1 MTPRL
6 RAALPDLALA
16 LLALAFAW
24 GAARFAWQPGL
35 ATLADDSVSYLVMA
49 QVFSPW
55 QAASGP
61 VAEAF
66 AREAFY
72 PPLFPLLLALSG
84 AANDVARAHVV
95 TALLLACWPPLFY
108 LLAQRMLGGRW
119 PALAAALTLASLPIV
134 WIHAKGVLSEP
145 LFGALLLAL
154 FLAFERAP
162 RGRGG
167 QVVVAA
173 LLAALVLTRSAALV
187 AVAAYGL
194 WALAHAG
201 RSLRQRIAAA
211 WPAAAAV
218 AAYAAWVLLRPAG
231 TGDDYGRILAERGAA
246 LAHSS
251 SILAALGASLA
262 RQALAMAQAWT
273 GSLLIFW
280 VEGSPFR
287 PALAALVGA
296 LAIAGLA
303 WRFALWKADAWMSA
317 AYLATYLAWPF
328 YDQMTR
334 FLMPL
339 VPVLLLYAFWVFGE
353 AARRLRRSPSGAQA
367 VLALVVLSL
376 TLPAAAFLQQRAKA
390 GAPLADIVDW
400 YRTPALD
407 EARRRARVQLDL
419 MADLADIRRLTQP
432 HERIMWVAP
441 SYVALLAGRRGV
453 AAPSAALPPA
463 SYRDAVEAAHP
474 DYIFLSVFHPR
485 DTLSDAAWQ
494 AGLAALLGR
503 AEVVQTRVSG
513 EDGKVSSLLLRLPAR
528 RAGL

>member
-6 RAALPDLALA
+6 RALLPDLALA
-16 LLALAFAW
+16 ALALAFAW
-24 GAARFAWQPGL
+24 GVARFAWQPGL

-84 AANDVARAHVV
+84 AASDIGRAHLV
-95 TALLLACWPPLFY
+95 TALLLACWLPLFY
-108 LLAQRMLGGRW
+108 FLAQRMLGGRW
-119 PALAAALTLASLPIV
+119 RALPATLSLASVPIM
-134 WIHAKGVLSEP
+134 WITAKGVLSEP

-154 FLAFERAP
+154 FLVLERP
-162 RGRGG
+162 QGGRYA
-167 QVVVAA
+167 QVAVAA

-187 AVAAYGL
+187 AVAGYGM
-194 WALAHAG
+194 WALARPG
-201 RSLRQRIAAA
+201 RTLHERIIAA
-211 WPAAAAV
+211 WPAAAAF

-231 TGDDYGRILAERGAA
+231 APDDYARILAERGAA
-246 LAHSS
+246 LAQSS
-251 SILAALGASLA
+251 SLLAALGASLA
-262 RQALAMAQAWT
+262 RQAASMAQAWT

-280 VEGSPFR
+280 VEGSPLR
-287 PALAALVGA
+287 PALAALLGA
-296 LAIAGLA
+296 LALGGLA
-303 WRFALWKADAWMSA
+303 LRFAMWKADAWLSA

-339 VPVLLLYAFWVFGE
+339 VPVLLLYAFWTFGE
-353 AARRLRRSPSGAQA
+353 AARRLRRSPAGAQG

-390 GAPLADIVDW
+390 GAPLAAIVDW

-407 EARRRARVQLDL
+407 EARRRARVQLELMGDL
-419 MADLADIRRLTQP
+419 EEIRRITPPQD
-432 HERIMWVAP
+432 RIMGVAP
-441 SYVALLAGRRGV
+441 SDLALLAQRRGV
-453 AAPSAALPPA
+453 AAPPAALSPQG
-463 SYRDAVEAAHP
+463 YLDAVELAHP
-474 DYIFLSVFHPR
+474 DYIFLTVFHPR

-503 AEVVQTRVSG
+503 AEVVRTRVSG
-513 EDGKVSSLLLRLPAR
+513 EDGKVSSLLLRLPSR